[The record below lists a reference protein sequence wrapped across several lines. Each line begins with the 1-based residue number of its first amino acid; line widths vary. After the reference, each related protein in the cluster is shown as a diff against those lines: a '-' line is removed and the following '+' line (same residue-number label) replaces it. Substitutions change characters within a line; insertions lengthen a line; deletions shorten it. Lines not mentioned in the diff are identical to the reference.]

1 MSKSISAQVRDKVK
15 EASAKAET
23 NGLPAEASESAA
35 FIASATPTADAP
47 EASVSSEAPDAP
59 EASEAP
65 PLESASAAETPSG
78 TALAA
83 ETKTKSADTTIPQ
96 KPSGASSR
104 TEAAATDEE
113 EWEDAEW
120 DDDSVGV
127 KYRIKAPK
135 GSADKIKS
143 GWMAHADYSRKA
155 ARLAHFQQE
164 FQPLIESGYMD
175 KVLPLYRALDRDEVL
190 AQAVAQLYQQRM
202 TNQPLTYIQPGFEQQ
217 YQQPQV
223 QEEQPYA
230 DDPYLASIVAPIRS
244 ELGQLRS
251 TIEEQARITTQQR
264 AQAQQAEAARSA
276 QLTEWSQIHQ
286 RLHQAYPQDFAGDQ
300 SDLPKLQQLAQYA
313 DRAGYSRESH
323 GWLGRITAAKADID
337 RYRGA
342 PAVTPTATNGSTA
355 TPSAGAA
362 AVQARAEEIAR
373 KARAEVANGT
383 VVSGSSQPAEPP
395 PPKPPKTR
403 DKNGNPLPVK
413 AAMKNLMRAAIAR
426 QGQEATA

>member
-1 MSKSISAQVRDKVK
+1 MSKSISAQVRDRIK

-23 NGLPAEASESAA
+23 NGMPAEASDSAA
-35 FIASATPTADAP
+35 FIASATPVPDEPAAVSADAP
-47 EASVSSEAPDAP
+47 EVP
-59 EASEAP
+59 EASDAT
-65 PLESASAAETPSG
+65 PLESAPSAEAPSEATP
-78 TALAA
+78 AAA
-83 ETKTKSADTTIPQ
+83 ETKKTPVTSQPDIP
-96 KPSGASSR
+96 PTSSSE
-104 TEAAATDEE
+104 TE

-120 DDDSVGV
+120 EDDSVGV

-190 AQAVAQLYQQRM
+190 AQAVAQLYQQRLS
-202 TNQPLTYIQPGFEQQ
+202 NQPLAYVQPGFEQQ
-217 YQQPQV
+217 YQQPQA

-276 QLTEWSQIHQ
+276 QLNEWSQIHQ

-337 RYRGA
+337 RYRGT
-342 PAVTPTATNGSTA
+342 PAVTPQQNGSTA
-355 TPSAGAA
+355 VPSAGAA

-373 KARAEVANGT
+373 KARAEVASGT
-383 VVSGSSQPAEPP
+383 VVSGSSHPAEPAP
-395 PPKPPKTR
+395 AKPPKTR
-403 DKNGNPLPVK
+403 DKNGQPLPVK
-413 AAMKNLMRAAIAR
+413 AAMKNIMRSAMAR
-426 QGQEATA
+426 QSQEATA

>member
-1 MSKSISAQVRDKVK
+1 
-15 EASAKAET
+15 
-23 NGLPAEASESAA
+23 
-35 FIASATPTADAP
+35 
-47 EASVSSEAPDAP
+47 
-59 EASEAP
+59 
-65 PLESASAAETPSG
+65 
-78 TALAA
+78 
-83 ETKTKSADTTIPQ
+83 
-96 KPSGASSR
+96 
-104 TEAAATDEE
+104 
-113 EWEDAEW
+113 
-120 DDDSVGV
+120 
-127 KYRIKAPK
+127 
-135 GSADKIKS
+135 
-143 GWMAHADYSRKA
+143 MAHADYSRKA

-175 KVLPLYRALDRDEVL
+175 KVLPFYRALDRDEVL

-342 PAVTPTATNGSTA
+342 PAMTPTATNGSTA

-383 VVSGSSQPAEPP
+383 VVSGSSQPAEPAP
-395 PPKPPKTR
+395 AKPPKTR
-403 DKNGNPLPVK
+403 DKAGNPLPVK
-413 AAMKNLMRAAIAR
+413 VAMKNLMRAAIAR